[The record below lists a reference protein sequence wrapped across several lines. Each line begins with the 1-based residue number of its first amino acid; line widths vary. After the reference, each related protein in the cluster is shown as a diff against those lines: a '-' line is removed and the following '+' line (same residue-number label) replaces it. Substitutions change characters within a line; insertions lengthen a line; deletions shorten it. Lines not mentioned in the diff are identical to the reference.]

1 MSRTDGAPALITVFM
16 LMSVSAALK
25 TTNNV
30 SQDLFVTAPR
40 AFRVQSKYLRLQD
53 GNEAT
58 FPVGR
63 QTTELVQTRVAMS
76 DATSYSK

>member
-30 SQDLFVTAPR
+30 SQDLFVTASR
-40 AFRVQSKYLRLQD
+40 AFRVQSKYLYGYKTEMKRL
-53 GNEAT
+53 
-58 FPVGR
+58 FPLASR
-63 QTTELVQTRVAMS
+63 LPSWSRRV
-76 DATSYSK
+76 